1 MLKRRMGKFRQN
13 ILKTLKNFGFI
24 INMLWKTSP
33 LCCIVIMM
41 IETITSLIPLA
52 YVYISKK
59 IIDSVL
65 LGYTDK
71 AVGTLVL
78 WCALLVIINISGKVL
93 ANIKTI
99 ICTRSGA
106 EINKR
111 INELII
117 QKCMEFDV
125 SFYDDKESYMTIQE
139 AYQTLGRGWENMIGS
154 VFNIFGQ
161 LMTVVSLAS
170 TLLIANTRLGLLLL
184 IALIPFLIFEV
195 RSRKAR
201 HNFQKSQI
209 PENKKTGYLSGIL
222 TGRGF
227 AKEVRL
233 FGYGKALKEEFSRI
247 FGRKIDDQTRLLK
260 KDYMIRAVLATIVM
274 IILGCINVFF
284 AFLALRGDITVGD
297 FQLYYGSAT
306 ALNTNISGMFI
317 MIANY
322 FEYDLYSDILGNFLK
337 LRPKLLLDE
346 GAELHLDSAPKIEFK
361 NLCFRYPNA
370 DRYAVSNVSLT
381 IGPGESVALVGYNG
395 AGKSTLA
402 KLLLR
407 LYPQT
412 SGEIYVNDRRIELYS
427 PNSIYKNY
435 SAVFQ
440 DFCRYGFTVGENISI
455 SDMDKRSDKEMIENA
470 AKAGEAYDLLSRL
483 GSDTYITKNYDS
495 SGIADLSG
503 GEWQRIAIARGVFRN
518 SYLIVLDEP
527 TSALDPKAEYLLYQK
542 FLEIMRGKTVL
553 LVTHRLSSARLT
565 DKIVYMEN
573 GTISEVGTH
582 EELMDLNGKYAALF
596 RMQSENYRDSD
607 RECMKISAD
616 PRFVVPAQ

>member
-1 MLKRRMGKFRQN
+1 MLKQRIDKFKQN

-24 INMLWKTSP
+24 INMLWKNSP
-33 LCCIVIMM
+33 WQCVFIII
-41 IETITSLIPLA
+41 IETLSSFIPLA

-59 IIDSVL
+59 IIDSIL
-65 LGYTDK
+65 LEYTNK
-71 AVGTLVL
+71 AIGTLIL
-78 WCALLVIINISGKVL
+78 WCVLLVIINISGKVL
-93 ANIKTI
+93 ANIRTI
-99 ICTRSGA
+99 ICTQSGA
-106 EINKR
+106 KINKR

-117 QKCMEFDV
+117 QKCLEFDV
-125 SFYDDKESYMTIQE
+125 SFYDDKESYTAIKE

-154 VFNIFGQ
+154 VFSIFGQ

-170 TLLIANTRLGLLLL
+170 TLLIANAGLGLLLL
-184 IALIPFLIFEV
+184 ISLIPFLIFEV
-195 RSRKAR
+195 KSRKAR
-201 HNFQKSQI
+201 HNFQKNQI

-222 TGRGF
+222 TGRGY

-233 FGYGKALKEEFSRI
+233 FGYGSALKEEFSRI
-247 FGRKIDDQTRLLK
+247 FDKKIDDQSRLLK
-260 KDYMIRAVLATIVM
+260 RDYSIRAVLSTVVM
-274 IILGCINVFF
+274 IVLGCINVFF
-284 AFLALRGDITVGD
+284 AFLALRGDITIGD

-337 LRPKLLLDE
+337 LKPKLLLDN
-346 GAELHLDSAPKIEFK
+346 GADLHLDSAPKIEFK
-361 NLCFRYPNA
+361 NLCFRYPNT
-370 DRYAVSNVSLT
+370 DNYAVSDVSLT
-381 IGPGESVALVGYNG
+381 INPGESVALVGYNG

-412 SGEIYVNDRRIELYS
+412 SGEIFINDNRIEMYS

-455 SDMDKRSDKEMIENA
+455 SDWDKRSDKAMIENA
-470 AKAGEAYDLLSRL
+470 AKVGEAYDLLSRL
-483 GSDTYITKNYDS
+483 GSDTYITKNYDT

-503 GEWQRIAIARGVFRN
+503 GEWQRIAIARGVFKN

-565 DKIVYMEN
+565 DKIEN
-573 GTISEVGTH
+573 GRISEVGTH

-596 RMQSENYRDSD
+596 RMQSENYRDD
-607 RECMKISAD
+607 GDKK
-616 PRFVVPAQ
+616 F

>member
-1 MLKRRMGKFRQN
+1 
-13 ILKTLKNFGFI
+13 
-24 INMLWKTSP
+24 
-33 LCCIVIMM
+33 
-41 IETITSLIPLA
+41 
-52 YVYISKK
+52 
-59 IIDSVL
+59 
-65 LGYTDK
+65 
-71 AVGTLVL
+71 
-78 WCALLVIINISGKVL
+78 
-93 ANIKTI
+93 
-99 ICTRSGA
+99 
-106 EINKR
+106 
-111 INELII
+111 
-117 QKCMEFDV
+117 
-125 SFYDDKESYMTIQE
+125 
-139 AYQTLGRGWENMIGS
+139 MIGS
-154 VFNIFGQ
+154 VFSIFGQ
-161 LMTVVSLAS
+161 LITVISLAS
-170 TLLIANTRLGLLLL
+170 TLLIANTGLGLLLL
-184 IALIPFLIFEV
+184 ISLIPFLIFEV

-247 FGRKIDDQTRLLK
+247 FDRKIDDQTRLLK
-260 KDYMIRAVLATIVM
+260 KDYTIRAVLATIVM

-412 SGEIYVNDRRIELYS
+412 SGEIYVNDSRIELYS

>member
-1 MLKRRMGKFRQN
+1 MSKQRVEKFKQN
-13 ILKTLKNFGFI
+13 ILKTVKNFGFI
-24 INMLWKTSP
+24 INMLWRTSP
-33 LCCIVIMM
+33 WSCITIII
-41 IETITSLIPLA
+41 IETVTSFIPLA
-52 YVYISKK
+52 YVYINKK
-59 IIDSVL
+59 IIDSIL
-65 LGYTDK
+65 LEYKDST
-71 AVGTLVL
+71 VRTLIL
-78 WCALLVIINISGKVL
+78 WGVFLVIINISSKVL
-93 ANIKTI
+93 TNIRTI
-99 ICTRSGA
+99 IGTKSGA
-106 EINKR
+106 KINKR

-117 QKCMEFDV
+117 RKCMEFDV
-125 SFYDDKESYMTIQE
+125 SFYDDKESYTAIQE

-161 LMTVVSLAS
+161 LITVISLAS
-170 TLLIANTRLGLLLL
+170 TLLIANMGLGLLLL
-184 IALIPFLIFEV
+184 VSLIPFLIFEV
-195 RSRKAR
+195 KSRKAR

-222 TGRGF
+222 TGRVY

-233 FGYGKALKEEFSRI
+233 FGYGGALKEEFSRI
-247 FGRKIDDQTRLLK
+247 FDKKTDDQTRLLK
-260 KDYMIRAVLATIVM
+260 KDYTIRSILATIVM
-274 IILGCINVFF
+274 IILGCINAFF
-284 AFLALRGDITVGD
+284 AFRAMRGDITIGD

-306 ALNTNISGMFI
+306 ALNKNISGMFV

-337 LRPKLLLDE
+337 LKPKLMLDD

-370 DRYAVSNVSLT
+370 DNYAVSDVSLT
-381 IGPGESVALVGYNG
+381 INPGESVALVGYNG

-407 LYPQT
+407 LYPQS
-412 SGEIYVNDRRIELYS
+412 SGEIYINDKRIELYS
-427 PNSIYKNY
+427 PSSLYKNY

-455 SDMDKRSDKEMIENA
+455 SDWSKRADKEMIENA

-483 GSDTYITKNYDS
+483 GSDTYITKNYDN
-495 SGIADLSG
+495 SGISDLSG
-503 GEWQRIAIARGVFRN
+503 GEWQRIAIARGVFKN

-565 DKIVYMEN
+565 DKIVYME
-573 GTISEVGTH
+573 GGMIFEVGTH
-582 EELMDLNGKYAALF
+582 EELMNMNGKYATLF
-596 RMQSENYRDSD
+596 RMQSENYREGD
-607 RECMKISAD
+607 
-616 PRFVVPAQ
+616 

>member
-1 MLKRRMGKFRQN
+1 MSKQRVEKFKQN
-13 ILKTLKNFGFI
+13 ILKTVKNFGFI
-24 INMLWKTSP
+24 INMLWRTSP
-33 LCCIVIMM
+33 WSCITIII
-41 IETITSLIPLA
+41 IETVTSFIPLA
-52 YVYISKK
+52 YVYINKK
-59 IIDSVL
+59 IIDSIL
-65 LGYTDK
+65 LEYKDST
-71 AVGTLVL
+71 VRTLIL
-78 WCALLVIINISGKVL
+78 WGVFLVIINISSKVL
-93 ANIKTI
+93 TNIRTVIGTK
-99 ICTRSGA
+99 SGA
-106 EINKR
+106 KINKR

-117 QKCMEFDV
+117 RKCMEFDV
-125 SFYDDKESYMTIQE
+125 SFYDDKESYTAIQE

-161 LMTVVSLAS
+161 LITVISLAS
-170 TLLIANTRLGLLLL
+170 TLLIANMGLGLLLL
-184 IALIPFLIFEV
+184 VSLIPFLIFEV
-195 RSRKAR
+195 KSRKAR

-222 TGRGF
+222 TGRVY

-233 FGYGKALKEEFSRI
+233 FGYGGALKEEFSRI
-247 FGRKIDDQTRLLK
+247 FDKKTDDQTRLLK
-260 KDYMIRAVLATIVM
+260 KDYTIRSILATIVM
-274 IILGCINVFF
+274 IILGCINAFF
-284 AFLALRGDITVGD
+284 AFRAMRGDITIGD

-306 ALNTNISGMFI
+306 ALNKNISGMFV

-337 LRPKLLLDE
+337 LKPKLMLDD

-370 DRYAVSNVSLT
+370 DNYAVSDVSLT
-381 IGPGESVALVGYNG
+381 INPGESVALVGYNG

-407 LYPQT
+407 LYPQS
-412 SGEIYVNDRRIELYS
+412 SGEIYINDKRIELYS
-427 PNSIYKNY
+427 PSSLYKNY

-455 SDMDKRSDKEMIENA
+455 SDWSKRADKEMIENA

-483 GSDTYITKNYDS
+483 GSDTYITKNYDN
-495 SGIADLSG
+495 SGISDLSG
-503 GEWQRIAIARGVFRN
+503 GEWQRIAIARGVFKN

-565 DKIVYMEN
+565 DKIVYME
-573 GTISEVGTH
+573 GGMIFEVGTH
-582 EELMDLNGKYAALF
+582 EELMNMNGKYATLF
-596 RMQSENYRDSD
+596 RMQSENYREGD
-607 RECMKISAD
+607 
-616 PRFVVPAQ
+616 

>member
-1 MLKRRMGKFRQN
+1 MLKQRVNQFRKN
-13 ILKTLKNFGFI
+13 ILKTLKNLGFI

-33 LCCIVIMM
+33 WSCVAVVV

-52 YVYISKK
+52 YVYVSKK
-59 IIDSVL
+59 IIDSIL
-65 LGYTDK
+65 LEYADK
-71 AVGTLVL
+71 TVRILAL

-93 ANIKTI
+93 TNIRTI
-99 ICTRSGA
+99 ICTKSGA
-106 EINKR
+106 KINKR

-117 QKCMEFDV
+117 RKCLEFDV
-125 SFYDDKESYMTIQE
+125 SFYDDKESYTAIKE
-139 AYQTLGRGWENMIGS
+139 AYQTLGRGWENLIGS
-154 VFNIFGQ
+154 VFSIFGQ
-161 LMTVVSLAS
+161 LVTVISLAS
-170 TLLIANTRLGLLLL
+170 TLLIANTGLGLLLL
-184 IALIPFLIFEV
+184 VSLIPFLIFEV

-201 HNFQKSQI
+201 HNFQKAQI

-222 TGRGF
+222 TGRGY

-233 FGYGKALKEEFSRI
+233 FGYGGALREEFSRI
-247 FGRKIDDQTRLLK
+247 FDKKIDDQTRLLK
-260 KDYMIRAVLATIVM
+260 KDYTIRAVLATIVM

-284 AFLALRGDITVGD
+284 ASLALKGDITIGD

-322 FEYDLYSDILGNFLK
+322 FEYDLYSDILGNFLR
-337 LRPKLLLDE
+337 LEPKLLLDA
-346 GAELHLDSAPKIEFK
+346 GAELRLDSAPKIEFK
-361 NLCFRYPNA
+361 NLYFRYPNA
-370 DRYAVSNVSLT
+370 DNYAVSDVSLT
-381 IGPGESVALVGYNG
+381 INPGESVALVGYNG

-412 SGEIYVNDRRIELYS
+412 SGEIYINDNRIELYS

-455 SDMDKRSDKEMIENA
+455 SDWNRRSDKQMLEAA

-483 GSDTYITKNYDS
+483 GGDTYITKNYDS
-495 SGIADLSG
+495 SGVSDLSG

-518 SYLIVLDEP
+518 SHLIVLDEP
-527 TSALDPKAEYLLYQK
+527 TSALDPRAEYSLYQK

-582 EELMDLNGKYAALF
+582 EELMKRGGKYAALF
-596 RMQSENYRDSD
+596 NMQSKNYRDGN
-607 RECMKISAD
+607 
-616 PRFVVPAQ
+616 

>member
-1 MLKRRMGKFRQN
+1 MDTENQFLGTERIGKLMSKYAVPCIISLLVGALYN
-13 ILKTLKNFGFI
+13 IVDQLFI
-24 INMLWKTSP
+24 ANASYLGSYGNAANTVVFP
-33 LCCIVIMM
+33 LTVVALGIAVFIGDGCCAFVSIALGRKDR
-41 IETITSLIPLA
+41 EDA
-52 YVYISKK
+52 HK
-59 IIDSVL
+59 SV
-65 LGYTDK
+65 GN
-71 AVGTLVL
+71 AVVLCVVSSLVL
-78 WCALLVIINISGKVL
+78 TAV
-93 ANIKTI
+93 
-99 ICTRSGA
+99 
-106 EINKR
+106 
-111 INELII
+111 
-117 QKCMEFDV
+117 
-125 SFYDDKESYMTIQE
+125 Y
-139 AYQTLGRGWENMIGS
+139 
-154 VFNIFGQ
+154 
-161 LMTVVSLAS
+161 
-170 TLLIANTRLGLLLL
+170 
-184 IALIPFLIFEV
+184 LIFSE
-195 RSRKAR
+195 
-201 HNFQKSQI
+201 
-209 PENKKTGYLSGIL
+209 PIL
-222 TGRGF
+222 AMFGGTVNEETHAF
-227 AKEVRL
+227 AKE
-233 FGYGKALKEEFSRI
+233 Y
-247 FGRKIDDQTRLLK
+247 
-260 KDYMIRAVLATIVM
+260 
-274 IILGCINVFF
+274 FF
-284 AFLALRGDITVGD
+284 
-297 FQLYYGSAT
+297 Y
-306 ALNTNISGMFI
+306 
-317 MIANY
+317 
-322 FEYDLYSDILGNFLK
+322 

-412 SGEIYVNDRRIELYS
+412 SGEIYVNDSRIELYS

-455 SDMDKRSDKEMIENA
+455 SDIDKRSDKEMIENA

>member
-412 SGEIYVNDRRIELYS
+412 SGEIYVNDSRIELYS

>member
-33 LCCIVIMM
+33 LCCTVIMM

-161 LMTVVSLAS
+161 LITVISLAS
-170 TLLIANTRLGLLLL
+170 TLLIANTGLGLLLL
-184 IALIPFLIFEV
+184 ISLIPFLIFEV

-247 FGRKIDDQTRLLK
+247 FERKIYDQTRLLK
-260 KDYMIRAVLATIVM
+260 KDYTIRAVLATIVM

-412 SGEIYVNDRRIELYS
+412 SGEIYVNDSRIELYS

-596 RMQSENYRDSD
+596 RMQSENYRDSE

>member
-1 MLKRRMGKFRQN
+1 MLKRRMGKFRLN

-33 LCCIVIMM
+33 LCCTVIMM

-154 VFNIFGQ
+154 VFSIFGQ

-170 TLLIANTRLGLLLL
+170 TLLIANTGLGLLLL
-184 IALIPFLIFEV
+184 ISLIPFLIFEV

-247 FGRKIDDQTRLLK
+247 FDRKIDDQTRLLK
-260 KDYMIRAVLATIVM
+260 KDYTIRAVLATIVM

-455 SDMDKRSDKEMIENA
+455 SDIDKRSDKEMIENA